1 MLPPR
6 IVVATLNARYS
17 HASFGLRYLLANLG
31 PYRAMTVLREFTIGQ
46 PALQIVESLLAEAP
60 TVIGFGVYIWN
71 VAETTAVMD
80 LLRLLRPDIRLV
92 IGGPEVS
99 YEYAETAIFGLCDHL
114 IPGEADIAFRELVAE
129 LIAGRVPPKV
139 FTAAAPELAALQL
152 PYAEYTDTDL
162 RERLIYVEA
171 SRGCPFHCEF
181 CLSSLD
187 ERVRPFPLPAF
198 LAALERLLLRG
209 ARGFKFVDRTFNL
222 NLRTSVTIL
231 EFCLS
236 HYRPGLELHF
246 EMIPDRL
253 PAELRALLARFPAG
267 AVQLEIGIQSFT
279 KAVLQN
285 ISRPQNIAKIADNLS
300 YLRQHTGVHVHA
312 DLIFGLP
319 GETLESFAAS
329 FDQLLSLGPDE
340 IQLGFLKRLR
350 GTPIIRHTEPAA
362 LRFSPRPPY
371 EILENAT
378 VRFAELQRMRRFA
391 RYFDLYFNSGEFVLA
406 MEAVLATHASPFA
419 AFARFADFLY
429 TTTGQ
434 THELALSR
442 RYQLIFSYLT
452 TQCGAEPGAAAE
464 LLLCDYDRHKVRR
477 ERLEFL
483 RPYVASLRPSAV
495 AAVATSRAAHTVKR
509 RGQAPAGTLAQTAAQ
524 KDAPETAPAL
534 LPAAAPRTVRRL
546 PVLPA
551 T

>member
-46 PALQIVESLLAEAP
+46 PPLQIVESLLAEAP
-60 TVIGFGVYIWN
+60 SVIGFGVYIWN
-71 VAETTAVMD
+71 VAETTAVME
-80 LLRLLRPDIRLV
+80 LLRALRPDIRLV

-129 LIAGRVPPKV
+129 VVQGRVPPKV
-139 FTAAAPELAALQL
+139 FTAAAPELAALRL
-152 PYAEYTDTDL
+152 PYDEYTDTDL

-198 LAALERLLLRG
+198 LAALQRLLERG

-222 NLRTSVTIL
+222 NLRTSVAIL

-253 PAELRALLARFPAG
+253 PTELRALLARFPAG

-279 KAVLQN
+279 KDVLQN
-285 ISRPQNIAKIADNLS
+285 ISRPQNIVRIADNLS

-329 FDQLLSLGPDE
+329 FDQLLALGPDE

-350 GTPIIRHTEPAA
+350 GTPIIRHTETAA

-378 VRFAELQRMRRFA
+378 VGFTELQRMRRFA
-391 RYFDLYFNSGEFVLA
+391 RYFDLFFNSGEFVLA
-406 MEAVLATHASPFA
+406 MEAVLAAQASPFA
-419 AFARFADFLY
+419 AFAQFADWLY
-429 TTTGQ
+429 ATTGQ
-434 THELALSR
+434 THELALTR

-452 TQCGAEPGAAAE
+452 TQCAAEPAEVAE

-495 AAVATSRAAHTVKR
+495 SVVAASRAVHTVKR
-509 RGQAPAGTLAQTAAQ
+509 RGQAPAGALAQTVAS
-524 KDAPETAPAL
+524 ESAPAL
-534 LPAAAPRTVRRL
+534 LTAASPPAAAVRRL
-546 PVLPA
+546 PVLP
-551 T
+551 TN